1 MPSSQQDLTG
11 PGRILIVDDEENIRT
26 GLRAILLKDGHEVN
40 DVGSAEGALR
50 LLETFS
56 CEVAIVD
63 IRMPGMSG
71 VELLHEIRS
80 LWPFVAVI
88 MLTGHATLES
98 AMKALKEG
106 AQDYLLKPAPP
117 DAIRKSVADALVA
130 ARRQREQAQLMS
142 SLRTSMERLGQIP
155 ASPTPTGSEPANPEI
170 IIGDL
175 IIDPQAHQ
183 VWRDNQPIS
192 LTPSEFQL
200 LLTLSERS
208 GRVIDYVALVQLSL
222 DYVAEPWE
230 AKELIKRHI
239 FSLRQK
245 IEPEPS
251 TPIYILNVRGV
262 GYRVAADRDLDQ
274 LKS

>member
-1 MPSSQQDLTG
+1 MQSNQPDLST
-11 PGRILIVDDEENIRT
+11 PGRILIVDDEENIRR
-26 GLRAILLKDGHEVN
+26 GLRAILVKDGHEVN

-50 LLETFS
+50 LLDTFS
-56 CEVAIVD
+56 CEVAVVD

-71 VELLHEIRS
+71 VELLHEIRNR
-80 LWPFVAVI
+80 WPYVAVI

-98 AMKALKEG
+98 AMNAIKEG
-106 AQDYLLKPAPP
+106 AHDYLLKPAQP
-117 DAIRKSVADALVA
+117 DAIRKSVADALISS
-130 ARRQREQAQLMS
+130 RRQREQAQLMS
-142 SLRTSMERLGQIP
+142 SLRSSLERLGELPGTSTSPRNDRARRQI
-155 ASPTPTGSEPANPEI
+155 N
-170 IIGDL
+170 IGDL

-183 VWRDNQPIS
+183 VWRKNQSIS

-208 GRVIDYVALVQLSL
+208 GQVIDYVTLVQLSL
-222 DYVAEPWE
+222 DYIAEPWE

-251 TPIYILNVRGV
+251 TPIYVLNVRGV
-262 GYRVAADRDLDQ
+262 GYRMASDQELDQ
-274 LKS
+274 L